1 MTENK
6 IKISQAKGRP
16 MLQWVGK
23 KPLEFVKS
31 FPAQL
36 VETFNQD
43 KDSKPLE
50 NPNFEGLEK
59 NWQNLIFHGDNKE
72 VLGYLLANGF
82 RYLQH
87 RQYFHLI

>member
-1 MTENK
+1 MTEKK
-6 IKISQAKGRP
+6 IKITQAKGRP

-43 KDSKPLE
+43 KNSKPDNE
-50 NPNFEGLEK
+50 FSKAKFETFLSKAEAPAIS
-59 NWQNLIFHGDNKE
+59 IF
-72 VLGYLLANGF
+72 
-82 RYLQH
+82 
-87 RQYFHLI
+87 